1 MVSLI
6 GLDYRNAKYVDRTR
20 IECEINHPEHGWIP
34 YLLDPEDTDMT
45 VNNDDLLDN
54 MAAKGDVTPL
64 NEEEYTEFVSNEV
77 RTIRTLALEN
87 IVDPLV
93 TNPLRWAELTAE
105 KQAEWTQFRR
115 DLLDVTEQEGFPH
128 EVVWPTKPE

>member
-1 MVSLI
+1 MISFINEDGEYIETMTPVDAVPE
-6 GLDYRNAKYVDRTR
+6 GWKHVPQREAHWFNWNTEAEQWDYDKVEHDTFESTNARSERSRLLRT
-20 IECEINHPEHGWIP
+20 
-34 YLLDPEDTDMT
+34 
-45 VNNDDLLDN
+45 V
-54 MAAKGDVTPL
+54 
-64 NEEEYTEFVSNEV
+64 
-77 RTIRTLALEN
+77 
-87 IVDPLV
+87 VDPLV